1 MVITDTFVY
10 IHTGKTGGTFVE
22 KALDA
27 LPRKGRLYFNTA
39 NAPDLKFFRSVNQH
53 ETVAEIPEAYR
64 GLKRLFTIRN
74 PYDHY
79 VSHYVY
85 GAWKRLNHQMDYNKT
100 KGKYPDYPDLP
111 FPDFPG
117 LHKRLELA
125 RPARWPRPA
134 ALGSRP
140 LS

>member
-1 MVITDTFVY
+1 MIITDTFVY

-27 LPRKGRLYFNTA
+27 LPRKGRVYFNTA
-39 NAPDLKFFRSVNQH
+39 NALDREFFRSVNQH

-64 GLKRLFTIRN
+64 GLKRLFTVRN

-79 VSHYVY
+79 VSHYGY
-85 GAWKRLNHQMDYNKT
+85 GAWKRPNRQLDEHKT

-111 FPDFPG
+111 FSAF
-117 LHKRLELA
+117 
-125 RPARWPRPA
+125 
-134 ALGSRP
+134 LGCINDWSLRVP
-140 LS
+140 